1 MISTIDLSDLIFNC
15 GLKFLIKSLECSYLL
30 TFILV
35 REVSLR
41 LELLYLGEK
50 ISDLLLFGINDAL
63 THFQLFCLG
72 FDLEIVSLQE
82 LLLLE

>member
-15 GLKFLIKSLECSYLL
+15 GLKFLIKSLECSHLL

-35 REVSLR
+35 REVSFR
-41 LELLYLGEK
+41 LELLYLGEE
-50 ISDLLLFGINDAL
+50 IRYLLLFGINDAL
-63 THFQLFCLG
+63 THFQLFGLG
-72 FDLEIVSLQE
+72 GDWEILSLQE